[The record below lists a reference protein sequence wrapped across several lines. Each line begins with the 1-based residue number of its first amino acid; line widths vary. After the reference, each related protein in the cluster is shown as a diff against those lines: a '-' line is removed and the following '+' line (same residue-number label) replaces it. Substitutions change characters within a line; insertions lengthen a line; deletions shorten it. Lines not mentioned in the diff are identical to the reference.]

1 MSKNIA
7 LDVKDLECAYGSVKV
22 LSGITF
28 QLESGSILGIAGENG
43 AGKSTLVKS
52 ICGLLKPSAGKVDCR
67 VPAAAIHQEFNL
79 APDLT
84 VAENIFLGQEQ
95 TKGGVLRMKDM
106 ASKAEELLDFLG
118 VSLSPY
124 ALVSALTVA
133 EKQMVEIAKAVN
145 CDSGILIMD
154 EPTTVLSHTETEKL
168 FSLIRSLTAKGKAII
183 YISHKLDE
191 VISLCDNIMVLRDGE
206 MAGIHPAS
214 ELTPRSLAEKMVG
227 RELSRI
233 FPPKLSEHSPIV
245 KLEAEHLCARGV
257 KDISFKLHAGEI
269 LGVAGLNGAGRS
281 ELAEALFGLR
291 RITSGAIN
299 INGKKADIHSVQ
311 EALKYK
317 IAFLTED
324 RQGSGLLLEF
334 PIDENMTLA
343 SQSNYA
349 RGGFLN
355 FGSIRERA
363 LHYIRSF
370 GVKCTS
376 PAQEVKNL
384 SGGNQQKVA
393 IAKCLDTAPEI
404 FIFDEPTRGVD
415 VGARREIYDFVHDL
429 AAKGCACLLISSD
442 LEELLGLCSRVM
454 VIRNGALA
462 GEVSGEEVTE
472 QHIIRKAA
480 GVEK

>member
-1 MSKNIA
+1 MSSNIA
-7 LDVKDLECAYGSVKV
+7 LDVKNLECAYGSVKV

-52 ICGLLKPSAGKVDCR
+52 ICGLLKPAAGKIKCH

-84 VAENIFLGQEQ
+84 VAENIFLGKEL
-95 TKGGVLRMKDM
+95 TGGTLLSVKAMD
-106 ASKAEELLDFLG
+106 SKAKELLASLG
-118 VSLSPY
+118 VSISPET
-124 ALVSALTVA
+124 LVSTLTVA

-145 CDSGILIMD
+145 CDSGVLIMD
-154 EPTTVLSHTETEKL
+154 EPTTVLTQGETEKL
-168 FSLIRSLTAKGKAII
+168 FSLIRGLTAKGKAII

-191 VISLCDNIMVLRDGE
+191 VISLCDNIVVLRDGE
-206 MAGIHPAS
+206 MAGIHPVS

-233 FPPKLSEHSPIV
+233 FPPKLPEHSNVV
-245 KLEAEHLCARGV
+245 KLEAERLCASGV
-257 KDISFKLHAGEI
+257 KDVSFTLHAGEI

-281 ELAEALFGLR
+281 ELAETLFGLR
-291 RITSGAIN
+291 TITSGTIR
-299 INGKKADIHSVQ
+299 INGKAAEIRSVQ
-311 EALKYK
+311 DALKHK

-343 SQSNYA
+343 SQANYA
-349 RGGFLN
+349 KGGFLN
-355 FGSIRERA
+355 FRSIREKA

-442 LEELLGLCSRVM
+442 LEELLGLCRRVI

-462 GEVSGEEVTE
+462 GEVSGEELTE

>member
-1 MSKNIA
+1 MSSNIA
-7 LDVKDLECAYGSVKV
+7 LDVKNLECAYGSVKV

-52 ICGLLKPSAGKVDCR
+52 ICGLLKPAAGKIIR
-67 VPAAAIHQEFNL
+67 HVPAAAIHQEFNL
-79 APDLT
+79 APELT
-84 VAENIFLGQEQ
+84 VAENIFLGEEV
-95 TKGGVLRMKDM
+95 TRGGLLHVKAM
-106 ASKAEELLDFLG
+106 ASKAKELLASLG
-118 VSLSPY
+118 VSISPET
-124 ALVSALTVA
+124 LVSTLTVA

-154 EPTTVLSHTETEKL
+154 EPTTVLTHSETEKL
-168 FSLIRSLTAKGKAII
+168 FSLIRALTAKGKAII

-206 MAGIHPAS
+206 MAGVHPAS

-233 FPPKLSEHSPIV
+233 FPPKLPEHSHVV
-245 KLEAEHLCARGV
+245 KLEAEHLCASGV
-257 KDISFKLHAGEI
+257 KDVSFTLHAGEI

-281 ELAEALFGLR
+281 ELAETLFGLR
-291 RITSGAIN
+291 TITSGTIKV
-299 INGKKADIHSVQ
+299 NGKAAEIRSVQ
-311 EALKYK
+311 DALKHK

-343 SQSNYA
+343 SQKVYA
-349 RGGFLN
+349 KGGFLN
-355 FGSIRERA
+355 FGAIREKA

-376 PAQEVKNL
+376 PSQEVKNL

-462 GEVSGEEVTE
+462 GEVSGEELTE